1 MHDMKERPK
10 VRMPDFPIPDESIQT
25 IKRVTQDGRN
35 LLYQLSVIQQPDQAR
50 ACGSGQKAN
59 SDRRPVD
66 PPPVVELRIIE
77 GHSVDTGRD
86 ITFEYD
92 AHFFLFASLEHC
104 RTIAQP
110 RNAPAVNPPILTGVP
125 ASGMAYLDRPK
136 EAGYFIFPDLSVR
149 HEGIYVLNFSLFE
162 STRHQADLDSTDA
175 ECGVD
180 FRMSV
185 KTRPF
190 QVFSAKKFPGLE
202 QSTQLSIMVAEQ
214 GCRVR
219 IRREIRMRKRDKG
232 NFDHRAE
239 DRNRHRTVTPA
250 TEDPMRPRSLSNSS
264 QHRLPYP
271 EPVSRRPSNP
281 PPFSPATPH
290 SGHTGP
296 SQLGFLAGPH
306 SAAPRFAPPSTKPPP
321 SQTGPYPP
329 MQPVE
334 HHASHYSS
342 PAYHGRHEHGRK
354 SSSYSMMDGSRTRS
368 DSNTSNYSHVPP
380 SPSKAPADKRL
391 TISSIVSA
399 PALEANSVLE
409 AQTLPMIKLPS
420 ITTGGKRKVDD
431 VSIPEDTRVKNGQ
444 RAPAQTFSPVND
456 GPVGAYYQSADG
468 QQNWANFN
476 TFYH

>member
-1 MHDMKERPK
+1 M
-10 VRMPDFPIPDESIQT
+10 
-25 IKRVTQDGRN
+25 
-35 LLYQLSVIQQPDQAR
+35 
-50 ACGSGQKAN
+50 
-59 SDRRPVD
+59 
-66 PPPVVELRIIE
+66 VELRIIE
-77 GHSVDTGRD
+77 GHSVETGRD
-86 ITFEYD
+86 ITLEYD
-92 AHFFLFASLEHC
+92 AQFFLFASLQHC

-149 HEGIYVLNFSLFE
+149 HEGIYVLNFSLYE
-162 STRHQADLDSTDA
+162 STRHQADLDPTDV

-202 QSTQLSIMVAEQ
+202 QSTPLSIMVAEQ

-271 EPVSRRPSNP
+271 EPASRRPSNP

-290 SGHTGP
+290 SGHPGATH
-296 SQLGFLAGPH
+296 LGFLAGPQ
-306 SAAPRFAPPSTKPPP
+306 SATPRFAPPSAKLPASP
-321 SQTGPYPP
+321 TGPYAP
-329 MQPVE
+329 MQPADR
-334 HHASHYSS
+334 HASYY
-342 PAYHGRHEHGRK
+342 PAPVYHGRHERILSG
-354 SSSYSMMDGSRTRS
+354 YSMMDSSRTRS

-380 SPSKAPADKRL
+380 SPSKAPADRRL

-399 PALEANSVLE
+399 PTLEASPVLE
-409 AQTLPMIKLPS
+409 AQTMPMMKLPS
-420 ITTGGKRKVDD
+420 ISTGGKRKVDD
-431 VSIPEDTRVKNGQ
+431 VSIPDDARVKNGQ
-444 RAPAQTFSPVND
+444 RAPDQALSLVEDGERGGWYKNAEGQKVYAVFND
-456 GPVGAYYQSADG
+456 
-468 QQNWANFN
+468 F
-476 TFYH
+476 FH